1 VNASSTL
8 GDGTGGL
15 ASNYSLTNASNAVSA
30 NIDRRAVNVVA
41 QAAQKTAG
49 QDDPALAFT
58 TEAANANRG
67 LVAGESLAGELSR
80 QAGEAAGA
88 YAIEQGTVTDENNG
102 NYTIAFTS
110 ANLTVVAAPV
120 VTPVPEPTPTPVPTP
135 TPEPIPTPTTPAV
148 GVDISSPLQSTI
160 TVANQVPQT
169 NVLPLSGDRLASDQ
183 ADLLVAQSGDGPEL
197 FGLVGAP
204 LQIAPAQVRVLN
216 GGINTDAGNEDEN
229 NPNNTNN

>member
-1 VNASSTL
+1 
-8 GDGTGGL
+8 
-15 ASNYSLTNASNAVSA
+15 A

-169 NVLPLSGDRLASDQ
+169 NVLPLSGDRPASDQ

>member
-1 VNASSTL
+1 
-8 GDGTGGL
+8 
-15 ASNYSLTNASNAVSA
+15 
-30 NIDRRAVNVVA
+30 
-41 QAAQKTAG
+41 
-49 QDDPALAFT
+49 
-58 TEAANANRG
+58 
-67 LVAGESLAGELSR
+67 
-80 QAGEAAGA
+80 
-88 YAIEQGTVTDENNG
+88 
-102 NYTIAFTS
+102 
-110 ANLTVVAAPV
+110 VVAAPV

-169 NVLPLSGDRLASDQ
+169 NVLPLSGDRPASDQ